1 MSRAEPLIIIG
12 AGGFGRGVHDVV
24 DAINAAGTKWRVI
37 GYLDDDPD
45 AASVVRAERRHTP
58 LLGPTDELHRYA
70 AEAHFVIGISKPSV
84 RRSLDRAASD
94 AGMRAA
100 TLVHPT
106 VSIGYGT
113 SIGDGSVLCAGVSIA
128 SNVELGRHVHVNLNC
143 SLGHD
148 AVVESY
154 TSLFPQAAL
163 SGFSQVREGAT
174 LGSQSVVLPSVSVGS
189 YAMVGAGAVVDKD
202 VADGATVKGVPAR

>member
-1 MSRAEPLIIIG
+1 MSSGAPLIILG

-24 DAINAAGTKWRVI
+24 DAINATGERWRVI
-37 GYLDDDPD
+37 GYLDDGPD
-45 AASVVRAERRHTP
+45 DASIVRAQRRDTP
-58 LLGPTDELHRYA
+58 LLGSTAELSRYA
-70 AEAHFVIGISKPSV
+70 PDTYFAIGISNPRV
-84 RRSLDRAASD
+84 RRSLDRAATD

-113 SIGDGSVLCAGVSIA
+113 VIGDGSVLCAGVSVA

-148 AVVESY
+148 AVAESY
-154 TSLFPQAAL
+154 VSLFPQAAL
-163 SGFSQVREGAT
+163 SGFSRVHEGAT
-174 LGSQSVVLPSVSVGS
+174 LGSQSVVLPSVSVGRH
-189 YAMVGAGAVVDKD
+189 AMVGAGGVVDKD
-202 VADGATVKGVPAR
+202 VADQVTVKGVPAR